1 MLFFKKE
8 IFCDKKSVP
17 GRHSLY
23 FLIATPFMN
32 LLENKMPP
40 NVALVL
46 CFVVGI
52 PAVID
57 CLTGIILAC
66 GKAPKIIWRINFFW
80 YKEPEAFASLV
91 RLLLK

>member
-1 MLFFKKE
+1 MAF
-8 IFCDKKSVP
+8 IF
-17 GRHSLY
+17 
-23 FLIATPFMN
+23 TPFMN

-57 CLTGIILAC
+57 CLTTGIILAC
-66 GKAPKIIWRINFFW
+66 GKDPKITWRIHFPW
-80 YKEPEAFASLV
+80 YKEPEAP
-91 RLLLK
+91 LLWFGFY